1 MTAIYNMGY
10 SLLDATYNVPRLVA
24 KEVGIVTKLLE
35 ACGKCPGVRVGQLA
49 KYTAQFDLVTGVR
62 DCLST
67 AWESKLGKLQFGT
80 CTNVKEKEDPAE
92 GFDALKNL
100 VKHSKDLIS
109 AIKFYTDS
117 TEDSPLKKS
126 VETIKALWDG
136 FDALQEMKR
145 FFFGGPQTRLT
156 KGKIK
161 WVQNAQSACKIV
173 GAVANASSSICYFG
187 KLTKKMPVS
196 DKITLVFG
204 AIGVGSVI
212 ASEVL
217 KSYEKRA
224 RKVGRYAAIA

>member
-24 KEVGIVTKLLE
+24 KEVGIVIKLLE
-35 ACGKCPGVRVGQLA
+35 ACGKCPGVRVGQFA

-67 AWESKLGKLQFGT
+67 AWESILWQGQFGT
-80 CTNVKEKEDPAE
+80 KYNAGGLDS
-92 GFDALKNL
+92 LKNL

-109 AIKFYTDS
+109 GIKFYTDS
-117 TEDSPLKKS
+117 AEDSPLKKS

-136 FDALQEMKR
+136 FDALQEMKG
-145 FFFGGPQTRLT
+145 FFFGDPQTRS
-156 KGKIK
+156 KKAKIK

-224 RKVGRYAAIA
+224 QKVGRYTRIA